1 LNSAIIGL
9 HLASNAEDDR
19 PAAASLRPRFRAA
32 QVGRHFAIVDVLLVA
47 RLAAEPLLGGAE
59 RPAPDVV
66 ARVRWRRCQRHRE
79 YLLQIRILHRCRCYC
94 TLVVARRARSS
105 RYAFTNCDKAD
116 GSNTEVLSPRLV
128 SLIADLMQDWRRLAQ
143 ARVEWVQ
150 DRSMALAESLMTG
163 PPAARNAALR
173 ERRNEAMKA
182 LSCLPRER
190 VGVAREI
197 GGRRR
202 HVGKSCPNR
211 ELFRSPN
218 HLIGLVRTC
227 GRRDTDAAA

>member
-1 LNSAIIGL
+1 M
-9 HLASNAEDDR
+9 AEIR
-19 PAAASLRPRFRAA
+19 TGPRNAAASLRPRLRAA
-32 QVGRHFAIVDVLLVA
+32 QVRRHFAIVDVLLVA

-59 RPAPDVV
+59 R
-66 ARVRWRRCQRHRE
+66 
-79 YLLQIRILHRCRCYC
+79 
-94 TLVVARRARSS
+94 
-105 RYAFTNCDKAD
+105 
-116 GSNTEVLSPRLV
+116 
-128 SLIADLMQDWRRLAQ
+128 
-143 ARVEWVQ
+143 
-150 DRSMALAESLMTG
+150 MTG

>member
-1 LNSAIIGL
+1 MARRRRRLRSPSGSVCGTSPPTPCRSGAAVAAEVGPIFETTGGLSGMHGSCGASLAWRCRRLTRTCSTRRIRPPISRPSVGRAPLNSAIIGL

-19 PAAASLRPRFRAA
+19 PAAASLRLRFRAA

-94 TLVVARRARSS
+94 TLVAARRARSS

-116 GSNTEVLSPRLV
+116 GSTSA
-128 SLIADLMQDWRRLAQ
+128 SL
-143 ARVEWVQ
+143 
-150 DRSMALAESLMTG
+150 
-163 PPAARNAALR
+163 
-173 ERRNEAMKA
+173 
-182 LSCLPRER
+182 
-190 VGVAREI
+190 
-197 GGRRR
+197 
-202 HVGKSCPNR
+202 
-211 ELFRSPN
+211 F
-218 HLIGLVRTC
+218 
-227 GRRDTDAAA
+227 